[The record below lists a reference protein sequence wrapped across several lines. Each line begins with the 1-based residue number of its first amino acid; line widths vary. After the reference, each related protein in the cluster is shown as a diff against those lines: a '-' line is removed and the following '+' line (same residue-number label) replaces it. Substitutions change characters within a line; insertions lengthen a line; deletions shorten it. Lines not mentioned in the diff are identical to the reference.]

1 VELVV
6 TCGVG
11 VFVKSTIL
19 GLKALIK
26 ESIIL
31 GTRGSG
37 RLIVPGIIEGE
48 GVGVGIVKG
57 LIIRFVGRGVGV
69 LFVVLV
75 GVGVGVGVGAEDP
88 PEGAATVTVIVYIDV
103 TPLAVTDTVIIFA
116 PTFKEIDPE
125 ALPEETETPLT
136 VTVPDERVGVT
147 VID

>member
-1 VELVV
+1 MELVV

-75 GVGVGVGVGAEDP
+75 GVGVGVGAEDP